1 MKREKKEVKNKENRN
16 MKTPRKD
23 EKRRLHLRG
32 AKSKR
37 IKETRKWER
46 TIWTKEYRKGKTWK
60 APKKRWKEEHYTKM
74 RQKQKI
80 ERSERENTTMIEKKT

>member
-1 MKREKKEVKNKENRN
+1 MSLNMQNKETRKLHESGESEMKREKKEVKNKENRN

-37 IKETRKWER
+37 IKETRK
-46 TIWTKEYRKGKTWK
+46 
-60 APKKRWKEEHYTKM
+60 
-74 RQKQKI
+74 
-80 ERSERENTTMIEKKT
+80 